1 MRVSDRT
8 RCASLLGLA
17 VAGWLLLGEVAL
29 AQGSCPEGRTLS
41 GECVNPSL
49 AAGARQAAVLF
60 SQPLISYTAYPVLP
74 VEDQR
79 QRYPDSLK
87 PPQSGATVGGG
98 VPFGGIGQGG
108 VFPSNVFQPGFH

>member
-1 MRVSDRT
+1 MRVSDLTLRLSL
-8 RCASLLGLA
+8 ASLA
-17 VAGWLLLGEVAL
+17 ISSALLLSHGVR
-29 AQGSCPEGRTLS
+29 AQNSCPEGRTLS

-49 AAGARQAAVLF
+49 AAAARQSAVLF

-79 QRYPDSLK
+79 QRYPESLK
-87 PPQSGATVGGG
+87 PPQGGATVGGG